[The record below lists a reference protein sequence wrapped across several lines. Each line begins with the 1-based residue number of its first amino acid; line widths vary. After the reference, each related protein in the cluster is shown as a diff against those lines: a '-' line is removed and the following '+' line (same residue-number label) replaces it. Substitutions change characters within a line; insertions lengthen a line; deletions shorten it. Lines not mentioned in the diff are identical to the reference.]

1 MKPIFRKSLQ
11 SLAAISALS
20 LSLTQTASAHCDAM
34 DGPVI
39 TEAQRALATG
49 DVTPL
54 LKWVPAT
61 DEGEVRAVFDKAVR
75 VRKLGSE
82 AREFA
87 DRQFFAT
94 LVEVHRAS
102 EGAPFTGIKA
112 AGHINPSV
120 SAADAGLA
128 TGNVDELVAR
138 PPGKWSRASGSD
150 LQPSLPPRP
159 TPRTASRKVANTS
172 AVTFSTCT
180 TSKACTPPWPPRA
193 SMPRPT
199 PTQRP
204 KRTLTDGVGGA
215 AIQRVAARRGG
226 AHVERGTCAARPRR
240 CARRR
245 ERCRATS
252 RRRSCWP
259 RVWVPMPRDSRAVP
273 RRSVAGT
280 RSSVPVDARTT
291 CEVRGW
297 ARRP

>member
-11 SLAAISALS
+11 SLTAISALS

-102 EGAPFTGIKA
+102 EGAPFTGIKE

-128 TGNVDELVAR
+128 AGNVDELVATATGEVEQGIR
-138 PPGKWSRASGSD
+138 QRFAAAVAAKAHAGDSVPQGREYVSRYVQYIHYVEG
-150 LQPSLPPRP
+150 LH
-159 TPRTASRKVANTS
+159 TALGATGEH
-172 AVTFSTCT
+172 AP
-180 TSKACTPPWPPRA
+180 ADA
-193 SMPRPT
+193 
-199 PTQRP
+199 
-204 KRTLTDGVGGA
+204 GA
-215 AIQRVAARRGG
+215 AAEVH
-226 AHVERGTCAARPRR
+226 AH
-240 CARRR
+240 
-245 ERCRATS
+245 
-252 RRRSCWP
+252 
-259 RVWVPMPRDSRAVP
+259 
-273 RRSVAGT
+273 
-280 RSSVPVDARTT
+280 
-291 CEVRGW
+291 
-297 ARRP
+297 

>member
-102 EGAPFTGIKA
+102 EGAPFTGIKE

-128 TGNVDELVAR
+128 TGNVDELVA
-138 PPGKWSRASGSD
+138 
-150 LQPSLPPRP
+150 
-159 TPRTASRKVANTS
+159 
-172 AVTFSTCT
+172 T
-180 TSKACTPPWPPRA
+180 TTGEVEQGIR
-193 SMPRPT
+193 
-199 PTQRP
+199 QRF
-204 KRTLTDGVGGA
+204 A
-215 AIQRVAARRGG
+215 AAVAAK
-226 AHVERGTCAARPRR
+226 AHAA
-240 CARRR
+240 
-245 ERCRATS
+245 
-252 RRRSCWP
+252 
-259 RVWVPMPRDSRAVP
+259 D
-273 RRSVAGT
+273 
-280 RSSVPVDARTT
+280 SVPQGREYVSRYVQYVHYVEGLHAALATTGEHAATDAAAAA
-291 CEVRGW
+291 E
-297 ARRP
+297 AHAH